1 MTNKL
6 LVSQIVKISTSIR
19 SEHFCLTLSISPLYR
34 NLPVLQKW
42 IDYKLRW
49 DPGEYGG
56 VDMLYVPS
64 QHIWLPDIVL
74 FNK

>member
-1 MTNKL
+1 MGP
-6 LVSQIVKISTSIR
+6 SQILLNVCITRPRLI
-19 SEHFCLTLSISPLYR
+19 CA
-34 NLPVLQKW
+34 LQKW

-49 DPGEYGG
+49 DPDEYGG

>member
-1 MTNKL
+1 MNFTKY
-6 LVSQIVKISTSIR
+6 
-19 SEHFCLTLSISPLYR
+19 HM
-34 NLPVLQKW
+34 QKW

>member
-1 MTNKL
+1 MCII
-6 LVSQIVKISTSIR
+6 LVLCCK
-19 SEHFCLTLSISPLYR
+19 
-34 NLPVLQKW
+34 LQKW

-49 DPGEYGG
+49 DPDEYGG

>member
-1 MTNKL
+1 MCHPVLFSLIFTQGS
-6 LVSQIVKISTSIR
+6 VMIVY
-19 SEHFCLTLSISPLYR
+19 SISDKL
-34 NLPVLQKW
+34 NLQKW